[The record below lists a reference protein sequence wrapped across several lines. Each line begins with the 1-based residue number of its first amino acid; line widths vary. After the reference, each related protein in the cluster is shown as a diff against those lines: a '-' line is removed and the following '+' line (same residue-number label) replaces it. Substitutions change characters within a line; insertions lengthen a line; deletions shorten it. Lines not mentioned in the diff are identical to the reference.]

1 MVLTLLKYSN
11 HHLSLFVYIIKIIKV
26 KYSYKLVS
34 ESSKKIIKFFCE
46 RFFELDSYP
55 TSLSAILDLP
65 IDRLK
70 DFTKDDVS
78 KLNKIDIKILRDFT
92 IIDES
97 ETEELANRIKIDV
110 STLNN
115 AIIASRLISKAWNKR
130 KVYME
135 KIQRKIVVVGLNFAG
150 KTSIINQLMNGY
162 NNRDMINLEPTIGSN
177 IQEFESERLNLIIWD
192 LAGQKDNLKEYLQEP
207 EKFFI
212 KTAVLIFV
220 IDTQDDIRYDNAIKY
235 LSDIID
241 ILEFLKEFPYI
252 MILLHK
258 ADSDIIEDPDF
269 QIKLEYITDK
279 ITKIF
284 LEKPNNWSF
293 EIMPTSI
300 YNLYLNEPEIVK
312 TIKSVFSKDIITKEE
327 EKSFQIDKKLQRILD
342 INLKLMDKFVSELSE
357 IKRILFKIAPSSDI
371 SKKSFS
377 VPFGMVP
384 SVSISAPKKKIK
396 KKNTATIKIEKENK
410 NKEMIKTPIRSSIPQ
425 RIKLTPPISKITPKK
440 NKQIEKTRDSQI
452 KDAREKLIIPQL
464 PPAPPS
470 TTPTNKQN
478 IGGLKRQLILEL
490 KEKLI
495 EKGLVKR

>member
-11 HHLSLFVYIIKIIKV
+11 HHLSLFVYIIKFIKV

-130 KVYME
+130 KVYLE

-150 KTSIINQLMNGY
+150 KTSIINQLMYGY
-162 NNRDMINLEPTIGSN
+162 NYSDMINLEPTIGSN

-192 LAGQKDNLKEYLQEP
+192 LGGQKDNLKEYLQEP

-220 IDTQDDIRYDNAIKY
+220 IDTQDDIRYDNSIKY

-284 LEKPNNWSF
+284 LEKSNTWSF

-300 YNLYLNEPEIVK
+300 YNLYSNEPEIVK

-371 SKKSFS
+371 SKTSFS
-377 VPFGMVP
+377 VPFEMVP

-396 KKNTATIKIEKENK
+396 KKTCYN
-410 NKEMIKTPIRSSIPQ
+410 
-425 RIKLTPPISKITPKK
+425 
-440 NKQIEKTRDSQI
+440 
-452 KDAREKLIIPQL
+452 
-464 PPAPPS
+464 
-470 TTPTNKQN
+470 
-478 IGGLKRQLILEL
+478 
-490 KEKLI
+490 
-495 EKGLVKR
+495 

>member
-1 MVLTLLKYSN
+1 M
-11 HHLSLFVYIIKIIKV
+11 
-26 KYSYKLVS
+26 S

-70 DFTKDDVS
+70 DFTKDVVS

-130 KVYME
+130 KVYLE

-150 KTSIINQLMNGY
+150 KTSIINQLMYGY
-162 NNRDMINLEPTIGSN
+162 NYSDMINLEPTIGSN

-192 LAGQKDNLKEYLQEP
+192 LGGQKDNLKEYLQEP

-220 IDTQDDIRYDNAIKY
+220 IDTQDDIRYDNSIKY

-284 LEKPNNWSF
+284 LEKSNTWSF

-300 YNLYLNEPEIVK
+300 YNLYSNEPEIVK

-371 SKKSFS
+371 SKTSFS
-377 VPFGMVP
+377 VPFEMVP

-396 KKNTATIKIEKENK
+396 KKTCYN
-410 NKEMIKTPIRSSIPQ
+410 
-425 RIKLTPPISKITPKK
+425 
-440 NKQIEKTRDSQI
+440 
-452 KDAREKLIIPQL
+452 
-464 PPAPPS
+464 
-470 TTPTNKQN
+470 
-478 IGGLKRQLILEL
+478 
-490 KEKLI
+490 
-495 EKGLVKR
+495 